1 MITGQRRRGQH
12 QDQGGSGIATVKN
25 VQTTGVAR
33 RLGVNLEK

>member
-1 MITGQRRRGQH
+1 MITGQRRRGQ

-25 VQTTGVAR
+25 VPTTGVAR